1 MTELDPPSGP
11 ASRIDISLQFPD
23 VVLLSSSWVLT
34 DGTTFHTLTCTDLMR
49 PDDRW
54 LSLVETFE
62 FLPKAD

>member
-49 PDDRW
+49 PDDYW
-54 LSLVETFE
+54 ASIVETFE
-62 FLPKAD
+62 FLPTAD